1 MSRLGGW
8 IRVAVTDLRGDIRRF
23 AILLTCLALGV
34 GAIAAVS
41 SVGAALQSAIARD
54 ARVILGG
61 DLEVRNSGTDV
72 PADQVAYF
80 KRLGAVAEVVDLN
93 ARAAAGDK
101 SVFLSLRA
109 VSANYP
115 LVGTVELGA
124 DAAGAALPDLLAKRD
139 GLPGVVVDGKV
150 LDRLG
155 LALGDQV
162 SIGNADFIIRATLKA
177 LPDQAAQGFQLGLP
191 AIISVEGL
199 HDADLDVAGA
209 LTRFRY
215 KIALAGLDFDA
226 ASADLR
232 RTFPDAPWDIRSP
245 HDATADLARFFDL
258 FSRFLVLVGLSS
270 LLVGGVG
277 VSNAVSAYINERQ
290 TSIATLRSLGA
301 TGGRVLVHF
310 LSQIMLLSLVGIVI
324 GVLLGAAST
333 LIALPILSG
342 MLVIDLQPTLD
353 AASLTAAAGFG
364 VLIAFAFALLPLRRA
379 QKLQPASLFRAAG
392 GSLAA
397 GLGWRDIVRPR
408 TAVPLLV
415 AFGGIGGLAVLVT
428 GEPMLV
434 LWYGVGAS
442 VAFAL
447 LRAAAWVLQAV
458 LRLIPPLP
466 ITVLR
471 KAIKAIHR
479 PGAPAP
485 VVILSLGLGL
495 ALLLMITLL
504 DANLRSQ
511 IDGAIADKA
520 PSFVMIDIKKDEL
533 PAVQAFAQADGQI
546 SAFQSVPM
554 LRGTIETVKGQPAG
568 DLGPLP
574 DSISDIFKGD
584 TALSWARDV
593 PTGSTVIEGKWWSPD
608 YVGDPLISLSSE
620 MKEPLGLKLGDQ
632 LTIRLAGRPI
642 TVAIASFRDID
653 EREGEVNFR
662 LLLSPGLAEKAPQTF
677 MASIKADAGAEGA
690 VETRLSRTFPALT
703 FLPVGDALER
713 IAAILA
719 SLANAVAM
727 VGSIAVLSGTLV
739 LAGAMAV
746 GRKQREADAV
756 VMKVLG
762 ATRRDVIVAFAVEY
776 GILGLMAAVLA
787 LMLGTAGAWA
797 ILTFVLEIP
806 FTLDLITALT
816 ITFGAIVLT
825 IVTGMIT
832 TWSAMSVRPARQLRS
847 EA

>member
-1 MSRLGGW
+1 MRRLGGW
-8 IRVAVTDLRGDIRRF
+8 VRVALIDLRGDIRRF
-23 AILLTCLALGV
+23 TILLTCLALGV

-80 KRLGAVAEVVDLN
+80 NRLGEVAEVVDLN
-93 ARAAAGDK
+93 ARATAGDK

-109 VSANYP
+109 VSPNYP
-115 LVGTVELGA
+115 LVGAVELGA
-124 DAAGAALPDLLAKRD
+124 DANGAALPDLLGKRD
-139 GLPGVVVDGKV
+139 EMPGAVVDATA

-177 LPDQAAQGFQLGLP
+177 LPDQAAQGFQLGVP
-191 AIISVEGL
+191 ALISVEGL

-215 KIALAGLDFDA
+215 KIALTDLDFDA

-232 RTFPDAPWDIRSP
+232 KAFPDAAWDLRSP

-290 TSIATLRSLGA
+290 ASIATLRSLGA
-301 TGGRVLVHF
+301 TSARVLVHF

-324 GVLLGAAST
+324 GVVLGAAST

-342 MLVIDLQPTLD
+342 MLVIELRPTLD
-353 AASLTAAAGFG
+353 PASLAAAAAFG

-392 GSLAA
+392 GNLTN
-397 GLGWRDIVRPR
+397 GVGWREIVRPR
-408 TAVPLLV
+408 TSVPLLL
-415 AFGGIGGLAVLVT
+415 AFGGIAGLAVLVT

-434 LWYGVGAS
+434 LWYGIGAI

-447 LRAAAWVLQAV
+447 LRGAAWVLQAV

-466 ITVLR
+466 IAVLR
-471 KAIKAIHR
+471 QSIKAIHR

-520 PSFVMIDIKKDEL
+520 PSFVLIDVKKDEL
-533 PAVQAFAQADGQI
+533 PAVEAFAHADRQI
-546 SAFQSVPM
+546 SAFESVPM
-554 LRGTIETVKGQPAG
+554 LRGTIEAVKGQAASE
-568 DLGPLP
+568 LGPLP
-574 DSISDIFKGD
+574 DTIADMFKGD
-584 TALSWARDV
+584 TALSWARTL
-593 PTGSTVIEGKWWSPD
+593 PSGSTVAEGKWWAPD
-608 YVGDPLISLSSE
+608 YSGDPLISLSRE
-620 MKEPLGLKLGDQ
+620 MQEPLG
-632 LTIRLAGRPI
+632 
-642 TVAIASFRDID
+642 
-653 EREGEVNFR
+653 
-662 LLLSPGLAEKAPQTF
+662 
-677 MASIKADAGAEGA
+677 
-690 VETRLSRTFPALT
+690 
-703 FLPVGDALER
+703 
-713 IAAILA
+713 
-719 SLANAVAM
+719 
-727 VGSIAVLSGTLV
+727 
-739 LAGAMAV
+739 
-746 GRKQREADAV
+746 
-756 VMKVLG
+756 
-762 ATRRDVIVAFAVEY
+762 
-776 GILGLMAAVLA
+776 
-787 LMLGTAGAWA
+787 
-797 ILTFVLEIP
+797 
-806 FTLDLITALT
+806 
-816 ITFGAIVLT
+816 
-825 IVTGMIT
+825 
-832 TWSAMSVRPARQLRS
+832 
-847 EA
+847 

>member
-1 MSRLGGW
+1 MSRVGGW
-8 IRVAVTDLRGDIRRF
+8 VRVALIDLRGDIRRF
-23 AILLTCLALGV
+23 TILLTCLALGV

-61 DLEVRNSGTDV
+61 DLEVRNSGSDV

-80 KRLGAVAEVVDLN
+80 NRLGAVAEVVDLN
-93 ARAAAGDK
+93 ARATADDK

-109 VSANYP
+109 VSDNYP

-124 DAAGAALPDLLAKRD
+124 GANGAALPDLLAKRD
-139 GLPGVVVDGKV
+139 GLPGVVVDAKA

-191 AIISVEGL
+191 ALISVEGL

-215 KIALAGLDFDA
+215 KIALANLDFDA

-232 RTFPDAPWDIRSP
+232 KTFPDAAWDIRSP

-301 TGGRVLVHF
+301 TSARVLVHF

-324 GVLLGAAST
+324 GVVLGAAST
-333 LIALPILSG
+333 LIALPILSS
-342 MLVIDLQPTLD
+342 MLAIELQPTLD
-353 AASLTAAAGFG
+353 LPSLAAAAAFG
-364 VLIAFAFALLPLRRA
+364 ILIAFAFALLPLRRA

-392 GSLAA
+392 GNLAI
-397 GLGWRDIVRPR
+397 GVGWREIVRPR
-408 TAVPLLV
+408 TAVPLLL
-415 AFGGIGGLAVLVT
+415 AFGGIAGLAVLVT

-434 LWYGVGAS
+434 LWYGVGAL

-447 LRAAAWVLQAV
+447 LRGAAWVLQAA

-466 ITVLR
+466 IAVLR
-471 KAIKAIHR
+471 QAIKAIHR

-495 ALLLMITLL
+495 ALLLMITVL

-511 IDGAIADKA
+511 IGGAIADKA
-520 PSFVMIDIKKDEL
+520 PSFVLIDVKKDEL
-533 PAVQAFAQADGQI
+533 PAIEAFTDADLQI
-546 SAFQSVPM
+546 SAFESVPM
-554 LRGTIETVKGQPAG
+554 LRGTIETVKGQPASE
-568 DLGPLP
+568 LGLLP
-574 DSISDIFKGD
+574 DTIADMFKGD
-584 TALSWARDV
+584 TALSWAKEL
-593 PTGSTVIEGKWWSPD
+593 PSGSTVAEGKWWAPD
-608 YVGDPLISLSSE
+608 YSGDPLISLSRE
-620 MKEPLGLKLGDQ
+620 MQEPLGLKLGDQ
-632 LTIRLAGRPI
+632 LTISLAGRPI
-642 TVAIASFRDID
+642 TVTIASFRDID
-653 EREGEVNFR
+653 EREGQLNFR
-662 LLLSPGLAEKAPQTF
+662 LLLSPGLIEKAPQTF
-677 MASIKADAGAEGA
+677 MASIKADDGADDA
-690 VETRLSRTFPALT
+690 VESRLSKAFPALT

-719 SLANAVAM
+719 SLANAVAI
-727 VGSIAVLSGTLV
+727 VGSIAVLSGMLV

-762 ATRRDVIVAFAVEY
+762 ATRRDVIIAFAVEY
-776 GILGLMAAVLA
+776 GILGLLSAVLA
-787 LMLGTAGAWA
+787 LILGTTGAWA
-797 ILTFVLEIP
+797 ILTYVLEIP
-806 FTLDLITALT
+806 FVLDITTALT

-825 IVTGMIT
+825 IVTGMLT
-832 TWSAMSVRPARQLRS
+832 TWSAMSVRPARQLRAES
-847 EA
+847 